1 MKHKKIFSLG
11 RHFAAVCG
19 RNQSQFCVT
28 FSRKHERLFP
38 ISIIF
43 ALFFNRIG
51 I

>member
-1 MKHKKIFSLG
+1 MELMRRKSRAG
-11 RHFAAVCG
+11 G
-19 RNQSQFCVT
+19 RNRLQFCVT

-43 ALFFNRIG
+43 ALFFYRIG